1 MRLPIFMLCA
11 SALALLPCG
20 CATQPSE
27 APPPGAQ
34 DVSRA
39 KVNDPDGIDL
49 SLLLSMSFDE
59 AASLAA
65 QKAQLAS
72 GTRVTADKIEVLKQD
87 ASGPTKVRAT
97 GNVFVQVHDSLPY
110 TALCQEALLSEGDI
124 ILRGKPV
131 TQRGVSLIEG
141 TSDVTVFYMIGSR
154 LRVIGRHKINQ
165 VTPVQIASAQMAG
178 GQLGSLPLPFADRGP
193 WKASDNP
200 LLPPLEEDAVPASL
214 RTEMRRAV
222 EAEAVLQKSRLGV
235 PPAFPE
241 KKTKEEPKP

>member
-1 MRLPIFMLCA
+1 MRLIPLLCA
-11 SALALLPCG
+11 SVLALLPCG
-20 CATQPSE
+20 CATQPAE

-34 DVSRA
+34 DVSQA

-72 GTRVTADKIEVLKQD
+72 GTRVAADKIEVLKQG

-97 GNVFVQVHDSLPY
+97 GNVFVQVQDSLPY

-178 GQLGSLPLPFADRGP
+178 GPLGSLPLPFSDRGP
-193 WKASDNP
+193 WRASDNP

-214 RTEMRRAV
+214 RSEMRRAV
-222 EAEAVLQKSRLGV
+222 EAETVLQKSRQGV
-235 PPAFPE
+235 PPAFPD
-241 KKTKEEPKP
+241 KKAKEEPKP